1 MRDEW
6 VRTLRTAVQVAVSSA
21 VIIPVLVP
29 ALGLSASVGIGGAL
43 VAAAA
48 IVTRVM
54 AIPAISEP
62 INRWLRAE

>member
-6 VRTLRTAVQVAVSSA
+6 VRTARTVIGVTISVAA
-21 VIIPVLVP
+21 VIPLAVP
-29 ALGLSASVGIGGAL
+29 ALGLSSTVGAGAVLIG

-48 IVTRVM
+48 TRLM